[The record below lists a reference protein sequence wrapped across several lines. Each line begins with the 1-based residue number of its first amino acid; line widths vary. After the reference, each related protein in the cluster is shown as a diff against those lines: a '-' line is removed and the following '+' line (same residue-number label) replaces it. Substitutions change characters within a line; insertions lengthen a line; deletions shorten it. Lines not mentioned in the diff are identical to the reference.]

1 MKNIDENLK
10 GITTVSIAHR
20 MEAIENY
27 DIIYLLEDG
36 KIVEH
41 GRYDEMMARKTYF
54 FKFVQGNKFKT
65 IDQVANAMVKKLVM
79 KLLGIKK

>member
-10 GITTVSIAHR
+10 CIATVSIAHR

-65 IDQVANAMVKKLVM
+65 IDQVANTMVKKLVM

>member
-41 GRYDEMMARKTYF
+41 GRYEEMMARKTYF
-54 FKFVQGNKFKT
+54 FKFAQGYKFKT
-65 IDQVANAMVKKLVM
+65 IDQVSNAMIKKVVM

>member
-54 FKFVQGNKFKT
+54 FKFVQGYKFKT
-65 IDQVANAMVKKLVM
+65 IDQVSNAIIKKVVM

>member
-1 MKNIDENLK
+1 MKNIEEQMK

-20 MEAIENY
+20 MEAIEHY
-27 DIIYLLEDG
+27 DDIILFEDG
-36 KIVEH
+36 QIVEH
-41 GRYDEMMARKTYF
+41 GRYEEMMSRKAHF

-65 IDQVANAMVKKLVM
+65 IDQVANAIIKKLVM